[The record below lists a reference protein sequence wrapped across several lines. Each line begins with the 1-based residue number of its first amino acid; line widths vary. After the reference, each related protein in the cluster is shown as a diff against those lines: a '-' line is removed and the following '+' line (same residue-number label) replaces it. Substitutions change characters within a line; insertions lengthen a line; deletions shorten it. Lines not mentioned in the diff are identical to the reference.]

1 MGNCMETCSPR
12 VDEGEVKPRGAGE
25 SGVGGGKEGGLK
37 VKVLLTRGELQW
49 LMLQLEEE
57 EKRLEDVL
65 MEMDRERRRRE
76 GAGRA
81 QGWKPSLESIMEVPE
96 VQSSDMGE

>member
-1 MGNCMETCSPR
+1 MGNCMDACSPR
-12 VDEGEVKPRGAGE
+12 VEERELKPGGAGE
-25 SGVGGGKEGGLK
+25 SGVGAGKEGGFK
-37 VKVLLTRGELQW
+37 VKVLLTRGELRW

-65 MEMDRERRRRE
+65 MEMGRERWRRE

-81 QGWKPSLESIMEVPE
+81 GGWKPSLECIMEVTE
-96 VQSSDMGE
+96 VQSSDTCT